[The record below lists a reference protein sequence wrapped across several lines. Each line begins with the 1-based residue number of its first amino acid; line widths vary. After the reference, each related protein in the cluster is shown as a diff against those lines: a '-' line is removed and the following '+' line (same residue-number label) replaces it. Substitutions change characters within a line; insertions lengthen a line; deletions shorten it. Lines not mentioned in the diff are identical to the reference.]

1 MNMLQ
6 FPFRVLFDGDLCL
19 ESADAV
25 RSAIL
30 TADAFG
36 VVREKDESCVFVDQ
50 TRFNFICAE
59 QDGKIKRRF
68 ISGLRGSIRL
78 KNQLLFPK
86 ERINGL
92 FILGK
97 AICFFDLFQILLGI
111 RKRCS
116 EVNPQCL

>member
-1 MNMLQ
+1 MLQ
-6 FPFRVLFDGDLCL
+6 FPFLVLFDGDLCL

-78 KNQLLFPK
+78 KNQLLFPSVVK
-86 ERINGL
+86 LPSYVQSLRPLPTRQGDLL
-92 FILGK
+92 F
-97 AICFFDLFQILLGI
+97 
-111 RKRCS
+111 
-116 EVNPQCL
+116 

>member
-6 FPFRVLFDGDLCL
+6 FPFLVLFDGDLCL

-50 TRFNFICAE
+50 TRFNLSVRNRMENQA
-59 QDGKIKRRF
+59 KVHKR
-68 ISGLRGSIRL
+68 LARL
-78 KNQLLFPK
+78 DSVKKSAPVPERANQRPLHTRQGDLLF
-86 ERINGL
+86 
-92 FILGK
+92 
-97 AICFFDLFQILLGI
+97 
-111 RKRCS
+111 
-116 EVNPQCL
+116 

>member
-6 FPFRVLFDGDLCL
+6 FPFLVLFDGDLCL

-78 KNQLLFPK
+78 KNQLLFP
-86 ERINGL
+86 EQSESTASSYSASRFAFLIFFRYFCGL
-92 FILGK
+92 
-97 AICFFDLFQILLGI
+97 
-111 RKRCS
+111 
-116 EVNPQCL
+116 VNDIPR

>member
-6 FPFRVLFDGDLCL
+6 FPFLVLFDGDLCL

-50 TRFNFICAE
+50 TRFNFICAD

-68 ISGLRGSIRL
+68 KRL
-78 KNQLLFPK
+78 ARLDSVKKSAPVPERANQRPLHTRQGDLLF
-86 ERINGL
+86 
-92 FILGK
+92 
-97 AICFFDLFQILLGI
+97 
-111 RKRCS
+111 
-116 EVNPQCL
+116 

>member
-6 FPFRVLFDGDLCL
+6 FPFLVLFDGDLCL

-78 KNQLLFPK
+78 K
-86 ERINGL
+86 ISS
-92 FILGK
+92 
-97 AICFFDLFQILLGI
+97 CS
-111 RKRCS
+111 RKS
-116 EVNPQCL
+116 ESTASSYSARRFAF

>member
-6 FPFRVLFDGDLCL
+6 FPFLVLFDGDLCL

-50 TRFNFICAE
+50 TRFNFI
-59 QDGKIKRRF
+59 
-68 ISGLRGSIRL
+68 
-78 KNQLLFPK
+78 
-86 ERINGL
+86 
-92 FILGK
+92 
-97 AICFFDLFQILLGI
+97 
-111 RKRCS
+111 
-116 EVNPQCL
+116 

>member
-6 FPFRVLFDGDLCL
+6 FPFLVLFDGDLCL

-36 VVREKDESCVFVDQ
+36 VVREK
-50 TRFNFICAE
+50 
-59 QDGKIKRRF
+59 DGKIKRRF

>member
-1 MNMLQ
+1 MLQ
-6 FPFRVLFDGDLCL
+6 FPFLVLFDGDLCL

-97 AICFFDLFQILLGI
+97 AICFFDLFRYFWGF
-111 RKRCS
+111 
-116 EVNPQCL
+116 VNDVPR

>member
-6 FPFRVLFDGDLCL
+6 FPFLVLFDGDLCL

-92 FILGK
+92 LYSARRFAFLI
-97 AICFFDLFQILLGI
+97 FFRYFWGF
-111 RKRCS
+111 
-116 EVNPQCL
+116 VNDVPR

>member
-6 FPFRVLFDGDLCL
+6 FPFLVLFDGDLCL
-19 ESADAV
+19 ES
-25 RSAIL
+25 
-30 TADAFG
+30 ADAFG

>member
-6 FPFRVLFDGDLCL
+6 FPFLVLFDGDLCL

-36 VVREKDESCVFVDQ
+36 DQ

>member
-6 FPFRVLFDGDLCL
+6 FPFLVLFDGDLCL

-50 TRFNFICAE
+50 TRSILSVRNRME
-59 QDGKIKRRF
+59 K
-68 ISGLRGSIRL
+68 SSEGS
-78 KNQLLFPK
+78 
-86 ERINGL
+86 
-92 FILGK
+92 
-97 AICFFDLFQILLGI
+97 
-111 RKRCS
+111 
-116 EVNPQCL
+116 